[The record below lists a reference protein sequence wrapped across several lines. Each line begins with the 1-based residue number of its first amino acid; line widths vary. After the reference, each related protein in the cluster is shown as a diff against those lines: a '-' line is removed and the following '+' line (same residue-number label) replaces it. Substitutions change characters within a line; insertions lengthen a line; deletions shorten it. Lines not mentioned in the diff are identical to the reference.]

1 MVARTITDNE
11 KRSILFRKSKL
22 CLQILL
28 NYNMI
33 GKTAVTL
40 IIYFLLISV
49 PGFGQQGIVNFVHY
63 NSNKGLLP
71 NSNNMVQDKDGFLW
85 IAGTRGIVRFDGYNF
100 VNFNEII
107 FESENYKIL
116 SLLADGDFLWIGTEN
131 QGLYKYKPSENK
143 LEKYVHDLNDPKTIS
158 NNQINEIFKD
168 NQGDIWLGTW
178 FGLSKLDPNTGKV
191 ENFPFDTP
199 GSRQIYN
206 YSKIEKI
213 VSDGKGNLWIGTWGG
228 GLHKFDPDSKT
239 FEHFENI
246 LEKGSGNLWV
256 KDLYYENNK
265 LWIATIGEGLLIF
278 DVLTK
283 KSEQILFNP
292 NSLSKGYKRLLS
304 IFAKSDSE
312 FWIGSEEGLILF
324 DRVSKDYQI
333 IKDNGQK
340 RHSLISRNVEY
351 IFEDNHKGI
360 WVLAGGLNYYNYGAD
375 KFALVSNESTNP
387 KDREIHGFLDVDDNE
402 IWISKSSG
410 IFSYNPKTGE
420 SSEMPNTIPGI
431 AHKMLKLQ
439 SGKIAAIS
447 TREGFTIYDPQ
458 IRKSKNFKFNEQN
471 LSESLISSVLFDIAE
486 DSLGNLWIAGN
497 NGLSYFRFKDQR
509 FFHFNNSPDYEKG
522 LKSSGIQKLIFD
534 KNDELWIFSS
544 NYQIKFEHLDPS
556 LFQVGGPSGLV
567 KDSTLYAF
575 KYGLTNQNFKFTIYT
590 GSEFI
595 IVSSNITAFDPET
608 QTTREIISK
617 NDLIDK
623 EIRGI
628 ELDNQFGLWVTTN
641 NGIMYLNLKTNELTN
656 FYENDGVQA
665 NGFNQ
670 YAIYKNKEGQI
681 YAGGNNGFNIIEPSQ
696 ITLNDYLPPVKIVN
710 FSVLNKEARTKPAY
724 LESEDGK
731 IKDEAYLIKSPSYQN
746 EIILGHDQNLLTIE
760 FAALSFLYPEENQ
773 YAYMIEGVDK
783 DWNYVQNRRFVSYSN
798 LPEGEW
804 LTFKVKASNNNGIWS
819 RNEASLRIFVSPPIW
834 NTLWF
839 KVLALFLLGSIIL
852 GIYFVRVSQLKS
864 QRRKL
869 EDQVRQRTKV
879 IEEKQQEISLQNEKL
894 LSQSEELK
902 IQNSNTV
909 LFSEMGKKITASIN
923 LKDIYQKI
931 YELLNEVIDASHL
944 AIGEVNRSN
953 NSMDYW
959 EIIHGEI
966 DKQSIDLD
974 DKKRLSIYS
983 YRKNQS
989 VFSNNIKEDIKMYL
1003 DKPDD
1008 QYKNDQINSAIY
1020 IPLQSPSNKVIGIL
1034 VVKSKKKNA
1043 FEQKNVN
1050 LLKNI
1055 AVYISIA
1062 LDNSNKY
1069 KKIQQQSEQLSEL
1082 DRIKTRFYTNI
1093 SHEFRTPLSLI
1104 LGPIEE
1110 LQKGKNLTFK
1120 ERKYVNIIQQNGT
1133 RLLRLV
1139 TQIMDLSKLEDGV
1152 LRLEVSQGDICDT
1165 LHSIIDSFYF
1175 VAEKKYI
1182 SLRVNSE
1189 LKSFIGYF
1197 DKDKIEKIAYNL
1209 LNNAF
1214 KYTDPGKDVEVNIRF
1229 IRDLK
1234 QKQAVQFAIKDTG
1247 IGISSAEIDNI
1258 FQQYYRVQNNYTQ
1271 NVFGTGIGLS
1281 LVKKLVELHHGHLE
1295 VESEEGIGT
1304 TFTVTIPL
1312 EMNAY
1317 KHNEIV
1323 EDFINNPDAELNLAD
1338 KESNEDKAIPELQSS
1353 EVKRKIMIVE
1363 DNEELL
1369 QFLESTLSNTF
1380 EIIKATD
1387 GKAAIDILENEK
1399 PELVVSDVMMPKM
1412 NGFELCR
1419 RIKEKQET
1427 MHIPVILLTAK
1438 SSKNDQYK
1446 GLEFGADEYLAKP
1459 VNIEVLELRIK
1470 NFMKTLD
1477 SVKTKYENNLI
1488 GDIDKLEV
1496 SDNHKEFIRSVVK
1509 ILEENITNQD
1519 LNIDFFAQRLGV
1531 SRTLLYDKIK
1541 KATGES
1547 LGIFIKTSRLNYSAK
1562 VLLENHYNT
1571 SQLAYAVGFND
1582 PKYFSKC
1589 FRNHFG
1595 KSPKEFLKS
1604 KIETSKI

>member
-1 MVARTITDNE
+1 MTRRLSVV
-11 KRSILFRKSKL
+11 L
-22 CLQILL
+22 
-28 NYNMI
+28 I
-33 GKTAVTL
+33 G
-40 IIYFLLISV
+40 IFLLISV
-49 PGFGQQGIVNFVHY
+49 WGFGQQGTVNFIHY
-63 NSNKGLLP
+63 NNNKGLLP
-71 NSNNMVQDKDGFLW
+71 GSITMVQDKDGFLW

-100 VNFNEII
+100 VNFNETL
-107 FESENYKIL
+107 FDSENHKIL
-116 SLLADGDFLWIGTEN
+116 SLLSDGEYLWIGTEN
-131 QGLYKYKPSENK
+131 QGLFRYTPSENK
-143 LEKYVHDLNDPKTIS
+143 LIKYVHDINDPNTIS
-158 NNQINEIFKD
+158 NNQVNEIYKD
-168 NQGDIWLGTW
+168 NQGVIWLGTW
-178 FGLSKLDPNTGKV
+178 FGLSKLDQVSGKV

-199 GSRQIYN
+199 GSREIYN

-213 VSDGKGNLWIGTWGG
+213 VSDDKGNLWIGTWGG
-228 GLHKFDPDSKT
+228 GLHKFDPESNSFD
-239 FEHFENI
+239 HFENI
-246 LEKGSGNLWV
+246 LENGTGNLWV
-256 KDLYYENNK
+256 KDIYHENNK
-265 LWIATIGEGLLIF
+265 LWIATIGDGLLIF

-283 KSEQILFNP
+283 KSEQVLFNP
-292 NSLSKGYKRLLS
+292 KSLSKGYKRLLS
-304 IFAKSDSE
+304 VFAKSDTE

-324 DRVSKDYQI
+324 DKSSKDYQI

-375 KFALVSNESTNP
+375 KFSLVSNESSNP
-387 KDREIHGFLDVDDNE
+387 KDREIHGFLELNENE
-402 IWISKSSG
+402 IWVSKSSG

-431 AHKMLKLQ
+431 SHKMLKLQ
-439 SGKIAAIS
+439 NGNIAAIS
-447 TREGFTIYDPQ
+447 TREGFTVYDPQ
-458 IRKSKNFKFNEQN
+458 IRKSKNFKFNERN
-471 LSESLISSVLFDIAE
+471 LSETLISSVLFDMAE

-497 NGLSYFRFKDQR
+497 NGLSYFRSKDQK
-509 FFHFNNSPDYEKG
+509 FFHFNNTPDYKKG
-522 LKSSGIQKLIFD
+522 LKINGVQKLIFD
-534 KNDELWIFSS
+534 KNNELWIFSS
-544 NYQIKFEHLDPS
+544 NSQVKFEHLDPA
-556 LFQVGGPSGLV
+556 LFQVGGPSGLI
-567 KDSTLYAF
+567 KDSSLYAF
-575 KYGLTNQNFKFTIYT
+575 KYGLSNPSFKHTIYT

-595 IVSSNITAFDPET
+595 VVSNNISAFDPIT
-608 QTTREIISK
+608 QITREIISK

-623 EIRGI
+623 EIKGI
-628 ELDNQFGLWVTTN
+628 ELDNQSGLWITTN

-670 YAIYKNKEGQI
+670 YAILKRKNGQI

-696 ITLNDYLPPVKIVN
+696 ISLNDYLPPVKIVN
-710 FSVLNKEARTKPAY
+710 FSVLNREAKTKPAFLN
-724 LESEDGK
+724 LEDQKNE
-731 IKDEAYLIKSPSYQN
+731 DEAYLIKPPSYQN
-746 EIILGHDQNLLTIE
+746 EITLRHDQNLLSIE
-760 FAALSFLYPEENQ
+760 FAALNFLYPEENQ

-798 LPEGEW
+798 LPEGKW

-819 RNEASLRIFVSPPIW
+819 RNEASLKIFVSPPMW

-839 KVLALFLLGSIIL
+839 KVLALVLLGSIIL

-894 LSQSEELK
+894 LRQSEELK

-1008 QYKNDQINSAIY
+1008 QYKYDQINSAIY

-1120 ERKYVNIIQQNGT
+1120 ERKYVNIIHQNGT

-1152 LRLEVSQGDICDT
+1152 LRLEVSEGDICET

-1182 SLRVNSE
+1182 SLGVNSE
-1189 LKSFIGYF
+1189 LKSFVGYF

-1214 KYTDPGKDVEVNIRF
+1214 KYTDPGKDVEVDIKF

-1234 QKQAVQFAIKDTG
+1234 QKHAVQIAIKDTG

-1304 TFTVTIPL
+1304 TFTVTVPL
-1312 EMNAY
+1312 EKNAY
-1317 KHNEIV
+1317 RYNEIV
-1323 EDFINNPDAELNLAD
+1323 DDFINNPDADLNLAD
-1338 KESNEDKAIPELQSS
+1338 KESIEDQAIPELQSS
-1353 EVKRKIMIVE
+1353 EAKRKVMIVE

-1369 QFLESTLSNTF
+1369 QFLESTLSHTF
-1380 EIIKATD
+1380 EIIRATD
-1387 GKAAIDILENEK
+1387 GKAAIDILEIEK
-1399 PELVVSDVMMPKM
+1399 PELVISDVMMPKM

-1427 MHIPVILLTAK
+1427 MHMPVILLTAK

-1470 NFMKTLD
+1470 NLLKTLD

-1531 SRTLLYDKIK
+1531 SRTLLYEKIK
-1541 KATGES
+1541 RATGES
-1547 LGIFIKTSRLNYSAK
+1547 LGVFIKTSRLNYSVK

-1589 FRNHFG
+1589 FKNHFG

-1604 KIETSKI
+1604 KIEASNI

>member
-1 MVARTITDNE
+1 MIRKTSVAFL
-11 KRSILFRKSKL
+11 SI
-22 CLQILL
+22 
-28 NYNMI
+28 
-33 GKTAVTL
+33 
-40 IIYFLLISV
+40 FLLISV
-49 PGFGQQGIVNFVHY
+49 YGFGQHGTVNFVHY
-63 NSNKGLLP
+63 NNNKGLLP
-71 NSNNMVQDKDGFLW
+71 GSGNMVQDKDGFLW
-85 IAGTRGIVRFDGYNF
+85 IAGSRGIVRFDGYNF

-107 FESENYKIL
+107 FDSENYRIL
-116 SLLADGDFLWIGTEN
+116 SLLSDGEYLWIGTEN
-131 QGLYKYKPSENK
+131 QGLIKYNPSENK
-143 LEKYVHDLNDPKTIS
+143 IIKYVHDIDDLHSIS
-158 NNQINEIFKD
+158 DNQINEIFKD
-168 NQGDIWLGTW
+168 SQGVIWLGTW
-178 FGLSKLDPNTGKV
+178 FGLSKLDPITGKA

-199 GSRQIYN
+199 GSREIYN

-213 VSDGKGNLWIGTWGG
+213 VGDSKGNLWVGTWGG
-228 GLHKFDPDSKT
+228 GLHKFDPDSNT
-239 FEHFENI
+239 FEHFENV
-246 LEKGSGNLWV
+246 LGKGDRNQWV
-256 KDLYYENNK
+256 KDLHYENNK
-265 LWIATIGEGLLIF
+265 LWIATIGDGLIIF

-283 KSEQILFNP
+283 KSEQIQFNP
-292 NSLSKGYKRLLS
+292 NSLSKGYKRLLT
-304 IFAKSDSE
+304 IFAKSESE

-324 DRVSKDYQI
+324 DKVSKEFQI
-333 IKDNGQK
+333 IKDNAQK
-340 RHSLISRNVEY
+340 RHSLISRNVEF

-375 KFALVSNESTNP
+375 KFTLVANESTNP
-387 KDREIHGFLDVDDNE
+387 KDREIHGFMELNENE

-410 IFSYNPKTGE
+410 IFSYTPKTGQ

-431 AHKMLKLQ
+431 SHKMLKLRN
-439 SGKIAAIS
+439 GKIAAIS
-447 TREGFTIYDPQ
+447 TREGFTVYDPQ
-458 IRKSKNFKFNEQN
+458 IRKSENFKFSERN
-471 LSESLISSVLFDIAE
+471 LSETLISNVLFDMVE

-497 NGLSYFRFKDQR
+497 NGLSYFRFKDQK
-509 FFHFNNSPDYEKG
+509 FLHFNNTPEYEKG
-522 LKSSGIQKLIFD
+522 LKSNGIQKLIYD
-534 KNDELWIFSS
+534 KNDELWIFSGTS
-544 NYQIKFEHLDPS
+544 QIKFEHLDPAF
-556 LFQVGGPSGLV
+556 FQVRGPSGMV
-567 KDSTLYAF
+567 KDSTMYAF
-575 KYGLTNQNFKFTIYT
+575 KYGLSNPSFKYTIYT

-595 IVSSNITAFDPET
+595 VVSNNISAFDPIT

-623 EIRGI
+623 EIKGI
-628 ELDNQFGLWVTTN
+628 ELDNQSGLWVTTN

-670 YAIYKNKEGQI
+670 YAILKSKDGNI

-696 ITLNDYLPPVKIVN
+696 ITLNDHLPPVKIVN
-710 FSVLNKEARTKPAY
+710 FSVLNKDAKTKPAY
-724 LESEDGK
+724 LELEEGKNIDED
-731 IKDEAYLIKSPSYQN
+731 YLTKSPSYQD
-746 EIILGHDQNLLTIE
+746 EIMLKHDQNLLSIE
-760 FAALSFLYPEENQ
+760 FAALNFLYPEENQ

-798 LPEGEW
+798 LPEGKW
-804 LTFKVKASNNNGIWS
+804 LAFKVKASNNNGIWS
-819 RNEASLRIFVSPPIW
+819 RNEATLRIFVTPPIW
-834 NTLWF
+834 NTIWF
-839 KVLALFLLGSIIL
+839 KVLALILLVSLVL
-852 GIYFVRVSQLKS
+852 GIYFVRVNQLKR

-869 EDQVRQRTKV
+869 EDQVRQRTQV
-879 IEEKQQEISLQNEKL
+879 IQEKQQEITLQNEKL

-944 AIGEVNRSN
+944 AIGEVNKSN

-974 DKKRLSIYS
+974 NKKRLSIYS

-1008 QYKNDQINSAIY
+1008 QYKKDHINSAIY

-1034 VVKSKKKNA
+1034 VVKSKNKNA

-1120 ERKYVNIIQQNGT
+1120 ERKYVNIIHQNGA

-1152 LRLEVSQGDICDT
+1152 LRLEVSEGDICKT

-1182 SLRVNSE
+1182 SLKVNSE
-1189 LKSFIGYF
+1189 LKSFNGYF

-1214 KYTDPGKDVEVNIRF
+1214 KYTDPGKDVEVDIKF

-1234 QKQAVQFAIKDTG
+1234 QKQAVQISIKDTG
-1247 IGISSAEIDNI
+1247 IGISSSEIDNI

-1281 LVKKLVELHHGHLE
+1281 LVKKLVELHHGHLD

-1304 TFTVTIPL
+1304 TFTITIPL
-1312 EMNAY
+1312 EKNAY
-1317 KHNEIV
+1317 KYNEV
-1323 EDFINNPDAELNLAD
+1323 VDNFINNPDAELNLAD
-1338 KESNEDKAIPELQSS
+1338 KESIEDKPIPELQSS
-1353 EVKRKIMIVE
+1353 EVKRKVMIVE

-1369 QFLESTLSNTF
+1369 QFLENTLSNTF
-1380 EIIKATD
+1380 DVIRATD
-1387 GKAAIDILENEK
+1387 GKIAIDILEIEK

-1446 GLEFGADEYLAKP
+1446 GLELGADEYLAKP
-1459 VNIEVLELRIK
+1459 INIEVLELRIK
-1470 NFMKTLD
+1470 NLLKTLD

-1496 SDNHKEFIRSVVK
+1496 SNNHKEFIRSVVK

-1519 LNIDFFAQRLGV
+1519 LNIDFFAQKLGV
-1531 SRTLLYDKIK
+1531 SRTLLYEKIK

-1547 LGIFIKTSRLNYSAK
+1547 LGVFIKTSRLNYAAK

-1604 KIETSKI
+1604 KIEATNI